1 MLFCKNQ
8 VKISNGSISL
18 ISSFF
23 TLCSKARVFE
33 QWGLV
38 TWKTHILREMR
49 WSKEFSF
56 TNICRFATW
65 RVEGIFQAIRQRS
78 RDLANMKRR
87 YFTPLLLPIDALIVL
102 KKISVILWQR
112 VSHFLFLDTNRQC
125 ASYEKKSR
133 MSWLLRCAV
142 TRNLASQFGELF
154 PPAVIYVSGYSKTH
168 WVEKLIYVW

>member
-1 MLFCKNQ
+1 MCSMSSWGIASRGKGRFKVPLLLVSLVSLGSRFGVESSKSHKNVEFFSVVMLQKFE
-8 VKISNGSISL
+8 ISNGSISL

-65 RVEGIFQAIRQRS
+65 RVERIFQAIRQRS

-102 KKISVILWQR
+102 KKSV
-112 VSHFLFLDTNRQC
+112 SFYNKESPTF
-125 ASYEKKSR
+125 
-133 MSWLLRCAV
+133 
-142 TRNLASQFGELF
+142 
-154 PPAVIYVSGYSKTH
+154 YS
-168 WVEKLIYVW
+168 

>member
-1 MLFCKNQ
+1 MLCCKNQ
-8 VKISNGSISL
+8 AEISNGSISL

-23 TLCSKARVFE
+23 TLCTKARVFE

-87 YFTPLLLPIDALIVL
+87 YFNSFTFANWSFNCTEKYQCHSMTKSLRRTHGFHLLSPGRHIPLYVAALTF
-102 KKISVILWQR
+102 Q
-112 VSHFLFLDTNRQC
+112 
-125 ASYEKKSR
+125 
-133 MSWLLRCAV
+133 
-142 TRNLASQFGELF
+142 
-154 PPAVIYVSGYSKTH
+154 PPD
-168 WVEKLIYVW
+168 

>member
-1 MLFCKNQ
+1 MLQKFE
-8 VKISNGSISL
+8 ISNGSVSL

-65 RVEGIFQAIRQRS
+65 RVERIFQAIRQRS

-87 YFTPLLLPIDALIVL
+87 YFTPLLMPIDALIVL

-125 ASYEKKSR
+125 AR
-133 MSWLLRCAV
+133 V
-142 TRNLASQFGELF
+142 TKRSLGCHDFYVVLSPETLQANLVNYFLQLWFMCLVTQKPTELKNWF
-154 PPAVIYVSGYSKTH
+154 MLGSK
-168 WVEKLIYVW
+168 

>member
-1 MLFCKNQ
+1 MRTGHLKNSYFKRDEMKQ
-8 VKISNGSISL
+8 RIFLYKYLQICNLKSWGDFSSNQ
-18 ISSFF
+18 
-23 TLCSKARVFE
+23 TK
-33 QWGLV
+33 V
-38 TWKTHILREMR
+38 TWFSKYEKTLLY
-49 WSKEFSF
+49 SF
-56 TNICRFATW
+56 TFANWRFNCT
-65 RVEGIFQAIRQRS
+65 E
-78 RDLANMKRR
+78 
-87 YFTPLLLPIDALIVL
+87 
-102 KKISVILWQR
+102 KISVILWQR